1 MSMNKKNYTFTNASQ
16 IGTNQTKAKI
26 LISLLE
32 KHTPTIRRKKKIEK
46 GRSEMLIWKQGD

>member
-1 MSMNKKNYTFTNASQ
+1 MNKKNYTFTNASQ

-46 GRSEMLIWKQGD
+46 GRSEMLI